1 MLNKFLKII
10 EVSEVEKILK
20 DLFNDL
26 YSNHKSENVELEC
39 ANHRVLAENINATMD
54 LPPFDRASK
63 DGFAVHAPDTF
74 GATEEEPV
82 ILDLLEH
89 IDAGQRPQKKIKPGY
104 CSLIN
109 TGAPIPEGASGVV
122 MVEYT
127 ETRGKKIE
135 IYRPA
140 APGQFITKQGSD
152 IKQGDR
158 LLSKGT
164 FITSDKIGALSAM
177 GLKKIPVQE
186 KIKVA
191 IISTGKE
198 LVNSGQDLEYGQIYD
213 VNSYSL
219 RSAVIACG
227 ALPVWLGVV
236 PDDYDGLSN
245 IMKDAINQSD
255 IVLTSGS
262 TSAGTG
268 DVLKDVIENMGEILV
283 HGISVKP
290 GKPTIVGKINEKI
303 IIGLPGYPVAAL
315 MIFQIFLAPY
325 IRILSG
331 HESNNSI
338 KTAKYPLKERFFSS
352 KGRLHYA
359 LVKIVDEQVYPIFK
373 DSGAIAALAQAQG
386 YIKIP
391 KNVEILNEETEVEV
405 YLFDGI

>member
-177 GLKKIPVQE
+177 GLKKYQYKKKLRWPLFQLE
-186 KIKVA
+186 KSWLILGRMDA
-191 IISTGKE
+191 IIHEVVALFVTH
-198 LVNSGQDLEYGQIYD
+198 LVDLFIVPQVDNANVPLLRD
-213 VNSYSL
+213 V
-219 RSAVIACG
+219 
-227 ALPVWLGVV
+227 
-236 PDDYDGLSN
+236 
-245 IMKDAINQSD
+245 
-255 IVLTSGS
+255 
-262 TSAGTG
+262 
-268 DVLKDVIENMGEILV
+268 
-283 HGISVKP
+283 
-290 GKPTIVGKINEKI
+290 
-303 IIGLPGYPVAAL
+303 
-315 MIFQIFLAPY
+315 
-325 IRILSG
+325 
-331 HESNNSI
+331 
-338 KTAKYPLKERFFSS
+338 
-352 KGRLHYA
+352 
-359 LVKIVDEQVYPIFK
+359 
-373 DSGAIAALAQAQG
+373 
-386 YIKIP
+386 
-391 KNVEILNEETEVEV
+391 
-405 YLFDGI
+405 

>member
-1 MLNKFLKII
+1 MLNKFLRII
-10 EVSEVEKILK
+10 EVPEVEKILK

-39 ANHRVLAENINATMD
+39 ANHRVLAENIHASMD

-74 GATEEEPV
+74 GSTEEKPV

-89 IDAGQRPQKKIKPGY
+89 IDAGQRPQKKIKPGH

-127 ETRGKKIE
+127 ETKGKKIE

-152 IKQGDR
+152 IKQGDL

-177 GLKKIPVQE
+177 GFKKIPVQE

-227 ALPVWLGVV
+227 AMPVWLGVV
-236 PDDYDGLSN
+236 PDDYDGLSD

-331 HESNNSI
+331 QESNNSI
-338 KTAKYPLKERFFSS
+338 KTVKYPLKERFFSS

-405 YLFDGI
+405 YLFDGL

>member
-20 DLFNDL
+20 DLFNDR